1 MNLFFGL
8 IALIFSVIISVF
20 LSRKYVDRSNY
31 YNSFYNF
38 NKSLKNEVAFTHK
51 TILGVVN
58 SNIKSNDYFYKRLKA
73 KFIDK
78 EILKEKPSFIT
89 KEEIEYLDNYLEVIG
104 GSDVKTQLSILD
116 KTEET
121 LSDNLNKSKLDEKRY
136 KSLYIKIGVLIGLLL
151 FVLII

>member
-1 MNLFFGL
+1 MFLGL
-8 IALIFSVIISVF
+8 IALVVSIVISVF

-38 NKSLKNEVAFTHK
+38 NKTLKSEVAFTHK
-51 TILGVVN
+51 TILSVVN
-58 SNIKSNDYFYKRLKA
+58 SNIKSSDYFYKRLKA

-89 KEEIEYLDNYLEVIG
+89 KDEIEYLDTYLEAIG
-104 GSDVKTQLSILD
+104 GSDVKTQLDILD
-116 KTEET
+116 KTENY
-121 LSDNLNKSKLDEKRY
+121 LSDNLNNSKLDEKRY
-136 KSLYIKIGVLIGLLL
+136 KKLYVKLGVLIGLLL

>member
-1 MNLFFGL
+1 MNLFLGL
-8 IALIFSVIISVF
+8 IALVVSIVLSVF

-51 TILGVVN
+51 TILGIVN
-58 SNIKSNDYFYKRLKA
+58 LNIKSTDYFNKRLKA

-89 KEEIEYLDNYLEVIG
+89 KDEIEYLDSYLEVIG
-104 GSDVKTQLSILD
+104 GSDVKTQLDILD
-116 KTEET
+116 KTEKN
-121 LSDNLNKSKLDEKRY
+121 LSDNLNKCKIDEKRY
-136 KSLYIKIGVLIGLLL
+136 KKLYVKLGVLVGLLL